1 MGGCQR
7 KQLEDFGFRIAD
19 LELRALT
26 YEMWDV
32 GRHGVSGETSETGKD
47 DIRQRTG
54 DRSQKS
60 EERYYPVGAA
70 FSRDSNNFYDLSLH
84 S

>member
-19 LELRALT
+19 LELRDLT
-26 YEMWDV
+26 YEMWDM

-47 DIRQRTG
+47 DRRQRTG
-54 DRSQKS
+54 DRSQKKGITLW
-60 EERYYPVGAA
+60 ERLSAA
-70 FSRDSNNFYDLSLH
+70 IRTTSMIQASTLD
-84 S
+84 